1 MGRQRPAAERLPSQ
15 RAPLSEI
22 VEQQVAESAEM
33 IELRRQLALAESQRG
48 TQRRRADTA
57 EAENTKLR
65 EQLAARAEPRGKL
78 GKSAQYEHATRFAN
92 EFDAYDTSDLLP
104 IWVGVLRILC
114 KRRAPVDLRAQLVRS
129 KFFKPVVTQIE
140 VVRDTKIATY
150 LKENVFPAAA
160 FALSRLLINI
170 SKRECQ
176 LLNQIFKHQR
186 RADGSKS
193 RWRLCDGSAQFAP
206 ELFSLIGINEVE
218 QNTLDASGV
227 TFEQS
232 EDRWGATVGGA
243 PYSVDVAIMN
253 NLDQAQVSRVGGMAT
268 KGTIENP
275 HLLNM
280 TGDGAGLSN
289 AFTGVRGGISPGSS
303 EYLAQSSARHH
314 AALHVQGELA
324 RRGVGDAQ
332 GALGADQEAA
342 GAHLPRQGAQAAWQ
356 AVGGLRRA
364 GSHGGQAIRSPRQW
378 AAHAQPQSLW
388 CTVLWLQGGAAL
400 RLFQVQAQPLRADHI
415 RDALPPCARAS
426 A

>member
-303 EYLAQSSARHH
+303 EYLAQSSR
-314 AALHVQGELA
+314 
-324 RRGVGDAQ
+324 
-332 GALGADQEAA
+332 
-342 GAHLPRQGAQAAWQ
+342 PKS
-356 AVGGLRRA
+356 AVRERF
-364 GSHGGQAIRSPRQW
+364 S
-378 AAHAQPQSLW
+378 
-388 CTVLWLQGGAAL
+388 V
-400 RLFQVQAQPLRADHI
+400 
-415 RDALPPCARAS
+415 
-426 A
+426 